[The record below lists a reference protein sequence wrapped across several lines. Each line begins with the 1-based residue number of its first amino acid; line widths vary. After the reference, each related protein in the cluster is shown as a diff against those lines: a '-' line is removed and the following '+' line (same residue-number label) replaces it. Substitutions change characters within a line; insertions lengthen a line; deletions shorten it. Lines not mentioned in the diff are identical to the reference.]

1 MPHGIWH
8 GPMGGGMMP
17 YQAFEASLPH
27 SASVHTS
34 LHTSHHPTSTQYDA
48 GLPATL
54 RDPPRAVAAL
64 LALTSTEAKL
74 VWSQEMMCLS

>member
-1 MPHGIWH
+1 
-8 GPMGGGMMP
+8 MP

-54 RDPPRAVAAL
+54 RDPPWAATAL
-64 LALTSTEAKL
+64 LTLKPIEATL
-74 VWSQEMMCLS
+74 VWSQEMMPVRRCVRDS